1 MVSFSSLY
9 FGVSELK
16 LNIRKKRT
24 LTINR
29 VAGEARSIG
38 CHLKLGLMSK
48 GLGLGSAAPK
58 SFNVRLL

>member
-48 GLGLGSAAPK
+48 G
-58 SFNVRLL
+58 